1 MRKLNLRHAPILL
14 AFFTSL
20 FMSFLM
26 SMIITF
32 VNIGAHPDFFV
43 HWMNAFGLAF
53 PVAFPSILLVLPLAR
68 RLVARLVSDGTV
80 R

>member
-1 MRKLNLRHAPILL
+1 MRKLPPRYAHILL
-14 AFFTSL
+14 ALFTSL

-32 VNIGAHPDFFV
+32 INIGARPDFLVRWMSAFV
-43 HWMNAFGLAF
+43 LAF
-53 PVAFPSILLVLPLAR
+53 PVAFPSILLVLPVAR
-68 RLVARLVSDGTV
+68 KLVARMVATEI